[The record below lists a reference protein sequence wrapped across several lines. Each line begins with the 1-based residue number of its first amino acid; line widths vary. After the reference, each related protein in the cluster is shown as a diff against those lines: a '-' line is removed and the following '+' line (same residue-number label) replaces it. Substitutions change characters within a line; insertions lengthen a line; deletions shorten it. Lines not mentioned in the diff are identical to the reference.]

1 MALSVTEATA
11 VNTLINYLVGR
22 ARPGHEVPTAEAAAK
37 AAADLA
43 GPAYKKLMA
52 GLTRDEARELVLAAA
67 TTPKPSSTPSPA
79 PPVAPPIALGLFPLA
94 DPAATP
100 PLFALDVD
108 NAAGE

>member
-1 MALSVTEATA
+1 VALSVTEATA

-22 ARPGHEVPTAEAAAK
+22 ARPGHGVPTVEDAAK

-52 GLTRDEARELVLAAA
+52 GLTKDEARELVLAAA
-67 TTPKPSSTPSPA
+67 IATPKPSSAPSPA
-79 PPVAPPIALGLFPLA
+79 PPVAPPVALGLFPLA
-94 DPAATP
+94 DPVATP
-100 PLFALDVD
+100 PLFALDA